1 MDDNTKPK
9 LEKPINNPQSKE
21 EVTEKPEEDN
31 DSAPIIQN
39 LYINNSPPEN
49 INNAIKQ
56 SKYYELN
63 TIQPENTNSP
73 FPGYPQTYNYP
84 YPGQVPFYPPQ
95 GNFYYNNGVQF
106 YNGKQITQP
115 NNGIPQNKKI
125 IICLSIL
132 LIIFFIVEL
141 TFQLIQGLNLF
152 ILIDDV
158 AILFMAIIY
167 LFLSIK
173 GKPLNH
179 FMIRYGTIFVWF
191 VGFSLRGFG
200 SFFLRKASISLAYFF
215 LTIVRT
221 FILFLCIP
229 QTFHQ

>member
-1 MDDNTKPK
+1 MDDNTNRK

-63 TIQPENTNSP
+63 TIQPENTNSN
-73 FPGYPQTYNYP
+73 FPGYPQPYNYP

-95 GNFYYNNGVQF
+95 GNFYYNNGAQF

-125 IICLSIL
+125 IICLSVL
-132 LIIFFIVEL
+132 LIIFFIVDL
-141 TFQLIQGLNLF
+141 MFQLIQVLNLF